1 MNEEYDVIVL
11 GTGLTTQTSEAVD
24 GYSQRWWFR
33 SIDLA
38 CIRNR
43 VASRSREV
51 IVPLY
56 SALVRLHLEYGVQFW
71 AHHSKRD
78 IEVLERVQRRATE
91 LGKGLEH
98 KADGERLRDLAL
110 FSLEKRRLRGDLIAL
125 YNCLKGG
132 CSEVSVILFS
142 QVTSDRMKGNGLK
155 LCQERLDLRQN
166 FFTERV
172 VKHWN
177 RLPREVVELP
187 SLEELKNHVDVALQD
202 MECILSGIMSVNG
215 KKVLHM
221 DRNSY
226 YGGESASITPLEDLY
241 KRFNLPGTPPES
253 MGRGRD
259 WNVDLIPKFLMANG
273 QLVKMLLYTEVTR
286 YLDFKVIEGSF
297 VYKGGK
303 IYKVPSTEAEALAS
317 SLMGLFEK
325 RRFRKFLVYVANF
338 DENDPRTFEGVDPK
352 KTTMRDVYKKFDLGQ
367 DVIDFTGHA
376 LALYR
381 TDDYLDQPCQETI
394 NRIKLYSESL
404 ARYGKSPY
412 LYPLYG
418 LGELP
423 QGFARL
429 SAIYGGTYM
438 LNKPIEEIVI
448 ENGKVVGV
456 KSEGEVARCKQLICD
471 PSYVSDRVTKV
482 GQVIRVICILSH
494 PIKNTNDA
502 NSCQII
508 IPQNQVNRKSDI
520 YVCMISS
527 AHNVAA
533 QGKYIAIA
541 STTVETADPEKEIKP
556 ALDLL
561 EPIEQKF
568 VSISDLFAPTDLGTE
583 SQIFISRTYDATTHF
598 ETTCDDIKDIYK
610 RMMGSEFDFEEM
622 KRKKNDIYGEE
633 EQQ

>member
-11 GTGLTTQTSEAVD
+11 GTGLT
-24 GYSQRWWFR
+24 
-33 SIDLA
+33 
-38 CIRNR
+38 
-43 VASRSREV
+43 
-51 IVPLY
+51 
-56 SALVRLHLEYGVQFW
+56 
-71 AHHSKRD
+71 
-78 IEVLERVQRRATE
+78 
-91 LGKGLEH
+91 
-98 KADGERLRDLAL
+98 
-110 FSLEKRRLRGDLIAL
+110 
-125 YNCLKGG
+125 
-132 CSEVSVILFS
+132 
-142 QVTSDRMKGNGLK
+142 
-155 LCQERLDLRQN
+155 
-166 FFTERV
+166 
-172 VKHWN
+172 
-177 RLPREVVELP
+177 
-187 SLEELKNHVDVALQD
+187 
-202 MECILSGIMSVNG
+202 ECILSGIMSVNG

-533 QGKYIAIA
+533 QG
-541 STTVETADPEKEIKP
+541 STSHPAPLGPRDPEKPTQPNPTKP
-556 ALDLL
+556 NPTKPNPTKPNQTNQGCFPLSR
-561 EPIEQKF
+561 F
-568 VSISDLFAPTDLGTE
+568 VSISDLFAPTDPGTE